1 MTSDLLFIGGEWVP
15 SQGRD
20 KIEVTS
26 PNDEQVFA
34 TVPMANHVDV
44 DHAVAAARHAF
55 HSSEWREMS
64 QHERAALLDRFAD
77 ELTKNLDA
85 RAALT
90 SRQNGMTI
98 ALATKAEGHAPVK
111 LLRYYASAIRDL
123 ALEEDRPRVDGLGVT
138 IVRREAVGVVAAIVP
153 WNYPQSLAMFKIAP
167 ALAAGCTVV
176 LKPSPE
182 TTLDSFEMVAAGERA
197 GLPAGVLNVV
207 TGGADVGG
215 YLVSHPGVGK
225 VAFTGSVA
233 AGRKIGEA
241 CGRLFRPMTLELG
254 GKSAAIVLDD
264 SDMAAT
270 VQGIATSFMLN
281 AGQTCYLSSRVL
293 LPRSR
298 YSEVV
303 EAVAAAAD
311 SLTIGN
317 SLDPATQVGP
327 LISSAQRERVE
338 SYIRGGVADGARLVT
353 GGKRPGLEKGWFL
366 QPTVF
371 ADVDNRS
378 KIAQEEI
385 FGPVL
390 TMAPY
395 DSLDEAVAIANDSTY
410 GLAGTIW
417 TTDLERGKEVAR
429 RVEAGAIGINFF
441 GVDVLSPFG
450 GYKDSGIGRELGPEG
465 LDAYFQVK
473 SIFVPNASTN

>member
-1 MTSDLLFIGGEWVP
+1 
-15 SQGRD
+15 
-20 KIEVTS
+20 
-26 PNDEQVFA
+26 
-34 TVPMANHVDV
+34 
-44 DHAVAAARHAF
+44 
-55 HSSEWREMS
+55 
-64 QHERAALLDRFAD
+64 
-77 ELTKNLDA
+77 
-85 RAALT
+85 
-90 SRQNGMTI
+90 
-98 ALATKAEGHAPVK
+98 
-111 LLRYYASAIRDL
+111 
-123 ALEEDRPRVDGLGVT
+123 
-138 IVRREAVGVVAAIVP
+138 
-153 WNYPQSLAMFKIAP
+153 
-167 ALAAGCTVV
+167 
-176 LKPSPE
+176 
-182 TTLDSFEMVAAGERA
+182 
-197 GLPAGVLNVV
+197 VV